1 LFHYI
6 AGSAALYSRQART
19 FVDKLRAKLP
29 FDVGFG
35 RSTDL
40 SPKRDLW
47 GEPIPNT
54 RSLDNVGLTSI
65 WVSKQSNDRVNREIL
80 RLGVAPS
87 PVERRLRGQ
96 TLSDQQYDDYARLAG
111 RLTKMD
117 LDRMVNSSYWPQIP
131 DAQKRDVIEHAF
143 KANREAA
150 ANLILARNP
159 GIMVNATAT
168 KKAHVTGADI
178 KPIDQ

>member
-1 LFHYI
+1 MSYL
-6 AGSAALYSRQART
+6 ARSMDPYSRQGADIHRQA
-19 FVDKLRAKLP
+19 RAKLP

-47 GEPIPNT
+47 GEPIPST
-54 RSLDNVGLTSI
+54 RSLDNLGLTSI
-65 WVSKQSNDRVNREIL
+65 WVSKQSNDRVNREML

-87 PVERRLRGQ
+87 PVERRVRGQ
-96 TLSDQQYDDYARLAG
+96 TLSDQQYDDYARLVG
-111 RLTKMD
+111 RMTKMQ
-117 LDRMVNSSYWPQIP
+117 LDRVVNSPYWAQIP

-159 GIMVNATAT
+159 GIMANATAT
-168 KKAHVTGADI
+168 KKAHAAGQGI
-178 KPIDQ
+178 RPIQ